1 MGDYADLILDGAVDM
16 YTGEYLG
23 EGYCSPRHSSD
34 YKQRRKKYKYTLK
47 ELQEMPNIKL
57 GNLIQSKAKYARE
70 KLEYYQSKGRTRID
84 IRTLKNDVKQLV
96 LYKERKMKREL
107 EQKNYE
113 KGLKAI
119 NKESISEVSEEV
131 FIETGDRNDD
141 K

>member
-1 MGDYADLILDGAVDM
+1 MGEYAEMILNGDVDM

-23 EGYCSPRHSSD
+23 EGYGCPRTSS
-34 YKQRRKKYKYTLK
+34 YQRRFKKYKYSVK

-57 GNLIQSKAKYARE
+57 GNLIEAKAKYARE
-70 KLEYYQSKGRTRID
+70 KLEYYQSEGKVRID

-96 LYKERKMKREL
+96 LYKERKRKKEL

>member
-1 MGDYADLILDGAVDM
+1 MGEYAEMILNGDVDM

-23 EGYCSPRHSSD
+23 EGNGYPRTSS
-34 YKQRRKKYKYTLK
+34 YQRRFKKYKYSVK

-57 GNLIQSKAKYARE
+57 GNLIEAKAKYARE
-70 KLEYYQSKGRTRID
+70 KLEYYQSKGRVRID

-96 LYKERKMKREL
+96 LYKERKRKKEL

-119 NKESISEVSEEV
+119 NKESVSEVSEKV
-131 FIETGDRNDD
+131 FTETSDRYDD